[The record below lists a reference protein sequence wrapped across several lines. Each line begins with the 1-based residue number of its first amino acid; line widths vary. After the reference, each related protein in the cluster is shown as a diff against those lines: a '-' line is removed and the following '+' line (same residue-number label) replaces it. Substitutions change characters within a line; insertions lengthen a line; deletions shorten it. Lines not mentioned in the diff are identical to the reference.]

1 MTELPEG
8 VRAHECPNQHPV
20 PAGGKFCPTCGEG
33 VATAAAA
40 PFPQA
45 AQISATTPAFSAQFP
60 TGPPW
65 LLGRARFGVLALS
78 AAALVLLTASAL
90 LSYFIGGPR
99 LLFYVEVVAGLV
111 LLVHRSKRLGPKEV
125 FGLTMAAAANL
136 VLVQALIFPALA
148 RGRGYSDR
156 VNWGEPWGIV
166 ALFGLVYLAV
176 GLAALWSPRLRAEIS
191 AFLRPRPPT
200 FDVLRGSVV
209 IVLALMALVAVPRAF
224 TGWSSFRLP
233 QSYQESARDQRLT
246 DCQVGVSTRFPEY
259 TDAEKQAA
267 IDFCVGNG

>member
-166 ALFGLVYLAV
+166 ALFRVGVPRRGSGRAVESAATRGDQRVPATATSHIRRSARQRRHRVGPHGSCRGAASVHGLVLVQASPV
-176 GLAALWSPRLRAEIS
+176 LPGVSQRPAPDGLSG
-191 AFLRPRPPT
+191 
-200 FDVLRGSVV
+200 GSVHP
-209 IVLALMALVAVPRAF
+209 VP
-224 TGWSSFRLP
+224 
-233 QSYQESARDQRLT
+233 
-246 DCQVGVSTRFPEY
+246 GVHR
-259 TDAEKQAA
+259 
-267 IDFCVGNG
+267 C